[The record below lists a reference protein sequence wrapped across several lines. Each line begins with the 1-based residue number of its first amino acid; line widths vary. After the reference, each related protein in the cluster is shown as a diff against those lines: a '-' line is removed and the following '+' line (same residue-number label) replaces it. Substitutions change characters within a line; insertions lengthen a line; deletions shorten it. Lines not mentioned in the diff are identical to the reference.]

1 MLAIENLTASRGGTE
16 ILRNVNLTVGDGT
29 IVSLIGRN
37 GVGKT
42 TLMKAIMGLVD
53 VKRGDIFFKNINIK
67 NLPPDKRAN
76 LGIGYV
82 PQGRGI
88 FPYLTVRENLTVG
101 LDKINKWEMDEVLE
115 LFPMLKCIMNRLG
128 GNLSGGQQ
136 QQLAIARVLL
146 RKPRLILMDEPTEG
160 IQPSIVSEIQEAIKR
175 INKEKG
181 VAILLVEQYLD
192 FALDVAQSI
201 YVMDCGKIVFEGKA
215 KELDDEQVK
224 SYLTI

>member
-1 MLAIENLTASRGGTE
+1 MLAIENLTASQGSTE
-16 ILRNVNLTVGDGT
+16 ILRNVSLTVGDGT

-42 TLMKAIMGLVD
+42 TLMKAIMGLIPI
-53 VKRGDIFFKNINIK
+53 KRGDIFFKNMNIK
-67 NLPPDKRAN
+67 SLPPDKRAN

-101 LDKINKWEMDEVLE
+101 IKRSNKWDMDEVLE
-115 LFPMLKCIMNRLG
+115 LFPMLKSIMNRLG

-146 RKPRLILMDEPTEG
+146 RKPKLILMDEPTEG
-160 IQPSIVSEIQEAIKR
+160 IQPSIVSQIQEAIKK

-192 FALDVAQSI
+192 FAMDVAEQVYI
-201 YVMDCGKIVFEGKA
+201 MDCGRIVFEGKVE
-215 KELDDEQVK
+215 ELEDEQVK
-224 SYLTI
+224 NYLTI